1 MTSYGITHENIVLE
15 KIICGDASDN
25 IKGIKGMGETTL
37 LKLFPSLKNE
47 KSSIDEVL
55 EMTNTLLDERKQ
67 EKKKPLKALTN
78 LIDRVTDGIQGK
90 DIYEINKKIIDL
102 SEPLLSEEAR
112 EELSESINNPIDT
125 DDRSLSNVYH
135 ILQANDMSEMMQETR
150 FTNLFGRFSRIME
163 MERKKFKKS

>member
-55 EMTNTLLDERKQ
+55 EMTNTLLDERKK
-67 EKKKPLKALTN
+67 EKKKPLKTLTN

-112 EELSESINNPIDT
+112 EELLDSINNPIDT
-125 DDRSLSNVYH
+125 DDRSLSNVYQ
-135 ILQANDMSEMMQETR
+135 ILQANDMSEMMQEAR
-150 FTNLFGRFSRIME
+150 FTNLFGRFTRIME